1 MKILNKAFIFIKN
14 DLSCLSADG
23 TGAFI
28 VLQCGYDPAVYGS
41 T

>member
-1 MKILNKAFIFIKN
+1 MKILNKLSFHKKIF
-14 DLSCLSADG
+14 SCLSADS